1 MVLGLEEEERLNR
14 LWSNGEVAIELLGK
28 IKRGIKELEKLFKM
42 FLVRDQRILVL
53 FESENPHTFV
63 WWKLKILN
71 IFNNKIDICSQH
83 WLWVFI
89 FPQRNNVI
97 GSLIKPMQSS
107 NAYENE
113 FFQITEDSNWICNLS
128 IPDIN

>member
-53 FESENPHTFV
+53 FESERSAHLRLM
-63 WWKLKILN
+63 KAK
-71 IFNNKIDICSQH
+71 DIKY
-83 WLWVFI
+83 F
-89 FPQRNNVI
+89 
-97 GSLIKPMQSS
+97 
-107 NAYENE
+107 
-113 FFQITEDSNWICNLS
+113 
-128 IPDIN
+128 